1 VWGKRPRGDAVSSA
15 FDAETGAAFTGEVR
29 LIIWCNHLFGEPSVG
44 NEQWNLPHNGYDL
57 GLLINELRRLP

>member
-1 VWGKRPRGDAVSSA
+1 VSSA